1 MTRFILV
8 GVGAGV
14 LFAFMDALLNAN
26 PLAQRLLA
34 AYKPVMKEKID
45 AVAGTLVDLIYG
57 IVMAA
62 IFLILYDSL
71 SGETGLLKGLSFGVL
86 VWFFRVVMSVATEWI
101 TREIPQTT
109 LLYNL
114 LGGLLEMLVLGAVY
128 GLTLNPEI
136 WL

>member
-1 MTRFILV
+1 VTRFILV